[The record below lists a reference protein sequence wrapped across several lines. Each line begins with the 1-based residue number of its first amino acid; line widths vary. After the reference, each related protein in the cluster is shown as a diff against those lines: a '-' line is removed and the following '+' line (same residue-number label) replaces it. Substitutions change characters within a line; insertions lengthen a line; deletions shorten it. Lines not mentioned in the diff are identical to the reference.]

1 MFCTATLCLPSRSS
15 FHRLTW
21 WPCLADLQLGG
32 DGESEGDGSAL
43 HLPCLQGE
51 HQGVPCVYL
60 IIIVAGWREGLWI
73 RIRIH
78 FFLLENWKEQ
88 LDPDP
93 QETDADPHLYNKL
106 KSLDEERPKSG
117 HFEPFSFQVYLF
129 LQVNKSSLEFVRFE
143 AEIENYGSMENVLAK
158 LDMRTIK
165 LSGQDPRLFF
175 YLKAPKCNWMNNI
188 KWQLWIKER
197 EKILVFSEIISLF
210 DLLNI
215 NLQKYRYYWVSF
227 NQIRYSYFFVQ
238 FILWLDQFVKY
249 YLYGG
254 FSNVYFS

>member
-1 MFCTATLCLPSRSS
+1 MTRRA
-15 FHRLTW
+15 
-21 WPCLADLQLGG
+21 
-32 DGESEGDGSAL
+32 
-43 HLPCLQGE
+43 
-51 HQGVPCVYL
+51 V
-60 IIIVAGWREGLWI
+60 
-73 RIRIH
+73 
-78 FFLLENWKEQ
+78 
-88 LDPDP
+88 DPDP
-93 QETDADPHLYNKL
+93 Y
-106 KSLDEERPKSG
+106 SLFPSG
-117 HFEPFSFQVYLF
+117 ELRRTAGSGSARNGCGSTSLQQTEVLRWRTTKIRSFWTFSFQVYLF